1 MSLNDYLDSPLGS
14 GGGPQAVTGNTPW
27 AVQYQA
33 EITDIIRR
41 YSAHRPRSLQVHL
54 GPSELGVECDRQ
66 VVGKLLRIPE
76 TNHVV
81 DPWPSFMGTAGHA
94 AMEDVMAWDNAQRY
108 PGRPRWHTERRVVP
122 HPDHAGT
129 ADLYEWGVLGDY
141 KFLGDASM
149 DKLKSPKGPPRKYKV
164 QLGMYGLG
172 YIREGFPVNR
182 VALIALPR
190 TKSTLAATYV
200 WESPFLDLL
209 PLVEEAFA
217 DTTRR
222 KQMARSV
229 QGGAG
234 GWHDVPAAPDDSE
247 CYFCPFYRSQSQG
260 DIGCPGP
267 VRQS

>member
-1 MSLNDYLDSPLGS
+1 
-14 GGGPQAVTGNTPW
+14 
-27 AVQYQA
+27 
-33 EITDIIRR
+33 
-41 YSAHRPRSLQVHL
+41 
-54 GPSELGVECDRQ
+54 
-66 VVGKLLRIPE
+66 
-76 TNHVV
+76 
-81 DPWPSFMGTAGHA
+81 
-94 AMEDVMAWDNAQRY
+94 
-108 PGRPRWHTERRVVP
+108 
-122 HPDHAGT
+122 
-129 ADLYEWGVLGDY
+129 
-141 KFLGDASM
+141 M